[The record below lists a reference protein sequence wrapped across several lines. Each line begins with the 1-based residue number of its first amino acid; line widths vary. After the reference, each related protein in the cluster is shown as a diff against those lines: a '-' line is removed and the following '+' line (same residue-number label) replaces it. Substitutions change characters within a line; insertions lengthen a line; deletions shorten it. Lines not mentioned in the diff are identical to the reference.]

1 LTTLKNIAKLLPFPS
16 LILAIFFAFGCRVS
30 ESHGEADEPVPG
42 IRNVA
47 PITSIGLS
55 SSDFEKDAASY
66 KWKVN
71 SAPISDVEF
80 GSSKLEPA
88 VGEPIQTIEL
98 DLKQLPAGD
107 QTLASIIIE
116 TKGKYGST
124 FATTTSNIG
133 TDKGQDI
140 RKMVTPIEDLGAVH
154 DGTVLAK
161 GVGAFPSLV
170 VHLSPTKGG

>member
-1 LTTLKNIAKLLPFPS
+1 M
-16 LILAIFFAFGCRVS
+16 
-30 ESHGEADEPVPG
+30 
-42 IRNVA
+42 
-47 PITSIGLS
+47 S
-55 SSDFEKDAASY
+55 STDFEEDTASY

-71 SAPISDVEF
+71 SAPISAVDF

-88 VGEPIQTIEL
+88 AGEPVQTVEL

-116 TKGKYGST
+116 TKGKNGST
-124 FATTTSNIG
+124 FSTTTSNIG

-140 RKMVTPIEDLGAVH
+140 RKLVAPVESLGAIQ

-170 VHLSPTKGG
+170 IHLPTSKSGQ

>member
-1 LTTLKNIAKLLPFPS
+1 M
-16 LILAIFFAFGCRVS
+16 
-30 ESHGEADEPVPG
+30 
-42 IRNVA
+42 
-47 PITSIGLS
+47 
-55 SSDFEKDAASY
+55 
-66 KWKVN
+66 N
-71 SAPISDVEF
+71 SAPISAVDF

-88 VGEPIQTIEL
+88 AGEPVQTVEL

-116 TKGKYGST
+116 TKGKNGST
-124 FATTTSNIG
+124 FSTTTSNIG

-140 RKMVTPIEDLGAVH
+140 RKLVAPVESLGAIQ

-170 VHLSPTKGG
+170 IHLPTSKSGQ